1 MELPKYVVETE
12 NGAES
17 RMVVE
22 ARLDR
27 EKLEKIETICR
38 RHCSPAVV
46 TSTHILALNVL
57 KIIEGK
63 G

>member
-1 MELPKYVVETE
+1 MAEEFTPWTHEEQKQWVKSRGELCDK
-12 NGAES
+12 
-17 RMVVE
+17 
-22 ARLDR
+22 LD
-27 EKLEKIETICR
+27 KIEAICR